1 MADRLLV
8 LAFALAM
15 SASAFL
21 LFVVQPMFARMVLPS
36 LGGSPSV
43 WTTCM
48 LFFQSAL
55 LIGYLYAHVV
65 SRYLRPRA
73 SVALHAALLL
83 APLPFLPLSVPEAA
97 GSAVEVQP
105 TAWLLGVMV
114 ASVGIPF
121 AILATTAPLL
131 QRYFAWTRHASARD
145 PYFLYAASN
154 AGSLVALIAYPTLVE
169 PGLTLPAQSQA
180 WTAGYVAAAVLIL
193 GCAALVWTRARVE
206 EPSPEDP
213 LTATAVPVRRQR
225 LAWLLLACVPSSL
238 LLGVTTYLTTDL
250 AAVPL
255 LWIVPLV
262 IYLLAFIIAFSGA
275 SARAAAICA
284 RVFPLVLLPLVTL
297 MIARGGAP
305 LWFAVP
311 LHLLTFAAASV
322 LCLGRLSAM
331 RPHTA
336 HLTEFYLWI
345 AAGGTVG
352 GLINSMLA
360 PALFTSV
367 TEYPLMLAAGCF
379 LLAWTAPAGQAPA
392 LWRHFRRP
400 VLVAIITSAA
410 LALGRMVQLDPRE
423 IMLLL
428 GLPALLCFSMSRQ
441 PWRFAIGISFMLGA
455 AAIVGTAAWGRVL
468 YAERTFFGVYRVSED
483 RARQFV
489 TLYHGTTVHGR
500 QQAGSSAPEPLTY
513 YHRRSPI
520 GDVLRHIAGNDRSI
534 GVVGLGVGSLAAYE
548 HPGDRW
554 TFYELDPAVERI
566 ARDARYFRFL
576 AACRNCAVTIGDAR
590 LSLERSP
597 ASHDLLVIDAFSS
610 DAVPVHLL
618 TREAFTTYAARRS
631 PRGLLAFHVSNR
643 HVDLRPVL
651 ARLAR
656 DLQWTSLARFDAA
669 GEDPA
674 HGYSASDWVVMA
686 PDSRYLA
693 GLERMTGWTA
703 LDADSR
709 ASWSDHSANL
719 WAVLRWRSP

>member
-8 LAFALAM
+8 LFFALAM

-55 LIGYLYAHVV
+55 LIGYLYAHGVT
-65 SRYLRPRA
+65 RYLRPRA
-73 SVALHAALLL
+73 SMALHGILLL
-83 APLPFLPLSVPEAA
+83 APLPFLPLHVPAA
-97 GSAVEVQP
+97 VGSASELQP
-105 TAWLLGVMV
+105 AGWLLGIMV

-169 PGLTLPAQSQA
+169 PGLTLPAQSRGWA
-180 WTAGYVAAAVLIL
+180 GGYVAAAALIL
-193 GCAALVWTRARVE
+193 GCVALVWTRARDE
-206 EPSPEDP
+206 RLHGEPVVAGETP
-213 LTATAVPVRRQR
+213 AWRQR
-225 LAWLLLACVPSSL
+225 LSWLLLACVPSSL

-250 AAVPL
+250 ASVPL

-262 IYLLAFIIAFSGA
+262 IYLVAFIIAFA
-275 SARAAAICA
+275 SASERSAAIAA

-311 LHLLTFAAASV
+311 LHLLTFAATSV

-331 RPHTA
+331 RPPTA

-345 AAGGTVG
+345 AAGGAVG
-352 GLINSMLA
+352 GVINSLLA

-367 TEYPLMLAAGCF
+367 TEYPLMLAAACF
-379 LLAWTAPAGQAPA
+379 LLAWTAPAGNAA
-392 LWRHFRRP
+392 ASWRHVRRP
-400 VLVAIITSAA
+400 LMIGLLTSAA

-428 GLPALLCFSMSRQ
+428 GAPALLCFSLSRQ

-468 YAERTFFGVYRVSED
+468 HAERTFFGVYRVSED
-483 RARQFV
+483 RAGRFV

-500 QQAGSSAPEPLTY
+500 QRTGSSAPEPLTY
-513 YHRRSPI
+513 YHRRGPI
-520 GDVLRHIAGNDRSI
+520 GDVLGRIDENDRSI

-548 HPGDRW
+548 RPGDRW
-554 TFYELDPAVERI
+554 TFYELDPAVERL

-576 AACRNCAVTIGDAR
+576 AACGNCAVTIGDAR
-590 LSLERSP
+590 LSLERSS

-618 TREAFTTYAARRS
+618 TREAFTTYAARLS
-631 PRGLLAFHVSNR
+631 PGGLLAFHVSNR

-656 DLQWTSLARFDAA
+656 DLQMTALARFDAA

-674 HGYSASDWVVMA
+674 RGYSASDWVVMGRN
-686 PDSRYLA
+686 SRYLA
-693 GLERMTGWTA
+693 ALEPMAGWTA
-703 LDADSR
+703 LGADSR

>member
-8 LAFALAM
+8 WFFALGM

-65 SRYLRPRA
+65 TRYLRPRA
-73 SVALHAALLL
+73 SMALHAALLL
-83 APLPFLPLSVPEAA
+83 APLPFLPLRVPAA
-97 GSAVEVQP
+97 GSTAELQP
-105 TAWLLGVMV
+105 AGWLLGIMV
-114 ASVGIPF
+114 TSVGIPF

-154 AGSLVALIAYPTLVE
+154 AGSLLALIAYPTLVE
-169 PGLTLPAQSQA
+169 PGLTLPAQSHA
-180 WTAGYVAAAVLIL
+180 WTAGYAAAAALIL
-193 GCAALVWTRARVE
+193 GCVALVWTRARVQ
-206 EPSPEDP
+206 PRSADDP
-213 LTATAVPVRRQR
+213 VIVLAPPAWRQR
-225 LAWLLLACVPSSL
+225 LAYLLLACVPSSL

-262 IYLLAFIIAFSGA
+262 IYLVAFIIAFSSA
-275 SARAAAICA
+275 SERAAAAAA

-311 LHLLTFAAASV
+311 LHLLTFAAASM

-367 TEYPLMLAAGCF
+367 TEYPLMLAAACF
-379 LLAWTAPAGQAPA
+379 LLAWTTPAGNAA
-392 LWRHFRRP
+392 ASWRQIRRP
-400 VLVAIITSAA
+400 VTIGLLTSAA
-410 LALGRMVQLDPRE
+410 LALGRAVQLDPRE

-428 GLPALLCFSMSRQ
+428 GLPALLCFSLSRQ
-441 PWRFAIGISFMLGA
+441 PWRFAIGVSFMLGA

-468 YAERTFFGVYRVSED
+468 HAERTFFGVYRVSED
-483 RARQFV
+483 RAGRFV

-500 QQAGSSAPEPLTY
+500 QRTGSAAPEPLTY
-513 YHRRSPI
+513 YHRRAPI
-520 GDVLRHIAGNDRSI
+520 GDVLRQLDASDRSI

-548 HPGDRW
+548 RPGDRW
-554 TFYELDPAVERI
+554 TFYEIDPAVERI

-576 AACRNCAVTIGDAR
+576 ATCRDCAVTIGDAR
-590 LSLERSP
+590 LSLERSA

-618 TREAFTTYAARRS
+618 TREAFTTYAARLS
-631 PRGLLAFHVSNR
+631 PGGLLAFHVSNR

-656 DLQWTSLARFDAA
+656 DLEWTALARFDAA

-674 HGYSASDWVVMA
+674 RGYSASDWVVMGRN
-686 PDSRYLA
+686 SRYLA
-693 GLERMTGWTA
+693 GLERMPGWTA
-703 LDADSR
+703 LGADGR